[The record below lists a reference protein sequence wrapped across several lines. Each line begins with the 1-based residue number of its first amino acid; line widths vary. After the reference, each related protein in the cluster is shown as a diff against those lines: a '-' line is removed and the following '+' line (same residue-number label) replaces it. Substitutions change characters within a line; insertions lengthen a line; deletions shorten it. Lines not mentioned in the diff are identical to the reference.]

1 MYNLYCFCC
10 KYPVLTAKKE
20 GKPFDLRTLEI
31 AHKRTKRVATV
42 NKKIDLAQIFKDCK
56 KRMKE

>member
-10 KYPVLTAKKE
+10 KYPVLIAKKE

-31 AHKRTKRVATV
+31 AHKRTKRVGTV
-42 NKKIDLAQIFKDCK
+42 DKKIDLAQICKDCK
-56 KRMKE
+56 KE